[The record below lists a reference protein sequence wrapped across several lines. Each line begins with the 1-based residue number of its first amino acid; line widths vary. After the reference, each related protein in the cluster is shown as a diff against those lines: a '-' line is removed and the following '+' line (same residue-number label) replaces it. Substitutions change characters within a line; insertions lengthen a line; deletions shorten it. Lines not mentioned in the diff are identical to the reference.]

1 MEMTKYKDTKPYQ
14 NMTDGQRVV
23 LDNADNNGIYGGI
36 RSAKA
41 WKEKRAQLTPE
52 ELEEIKQNDK
62 LNEWTSKWALLG
74 IVTSVVLFGIVL
86 VIGEMTGNPLIP
98 Y

>member
-1 MEMTKYKDTKPYQ
+1 MTKYKDTKPYQ
-14 NMTDGQRVV
+14 NMTDSQRVF

-36 RSAKA
+36 RSARE
-41 WKEKRAQLTPE
+41 WKEKHDRMTPE
-52 ELEEIKQNDK
+52 KLEEMKQIDQ
-62 LNEWTSKWALLG
+62 LNEWTSKWILLG
-74 IVTSVVLFGIVL
+74 IVASVVLFGIIL

>member
-1 MEMTKYKDTKPYQ
+1 MLALCMLLLPMLKILNNIQKEEQMS
-14 NMTDGQRVV
+14 
-23 LDNADNNGIYGGI
+23 LDEINN
-36 RSAKA
+36 
-41 WKEKRAQLTPE
+41 Q
-52 ELEEIKQNDK
+52 LEEIKQNDK

-74 IVTSVVLFGIVL
+74 IVASVVLFGILL